1 MAIAGMETAIPAS
14 PKSNAVIRAVEANI
28 VKSARN
34 RARVVLYSPGM
45 VGFGHIRR
53 NASIAQGI
61 LSSSLQPV
69 IVMIA
74 EAWQGRGPPPPPGG
88 GWVAPPP
95 PPQKGGGA
103 APPARPPPVRDEA

>member
-74 EAWQGRGPPPPPGG
+74 EAWQG
-88 GWVAPPP
+88 
-95 PPQKGGGA
+95 GA
-103 APPARPPPVRDEA
+103 ATLTPVGACARRPAVPLMS